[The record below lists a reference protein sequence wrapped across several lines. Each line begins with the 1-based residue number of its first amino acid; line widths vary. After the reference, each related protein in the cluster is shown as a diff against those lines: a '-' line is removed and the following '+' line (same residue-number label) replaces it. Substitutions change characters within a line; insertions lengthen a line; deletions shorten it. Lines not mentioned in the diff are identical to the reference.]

1 MSITPATIA
10 AAAAA
15 ELPLFFNDTFDQFIQ
30 GEGEY
35 IRAGNPK
42 SISSQIGQAVA
53 RAACRRYGSGNA
65 TPNAAQAERY
75 ERACRPYLNDIGL
88 GLPARI
94 TTPVRGGQCVGS
106 VYNLSGSMVTNGR
119 FCSSGSTTTQTTNI
133 IIGFFPTLIGPV
145 TSITT
150 QIFGAACQGF
160 PRGVRIVYTDLG
172 GIRTRSTEFA
182 SEAGPIGYNT
192 AYFFPT
198 LTLVSG
204 ANNCGSQPVQID
216 PIRPGPDP
224 TPPPFRFNPNVN
236 VDVDINVSVAL
247 DGSITFNIGTGD
259 ITVDPFAES
268 GGGGADVAPTTP
280 GVAGS
285 SVTTGSGGESES
297 NAPAGKELTGVLV
310 EIVASP
316 PNAARFQN
324 NSRQPFRGAG
334 YISMGYPGLLGVDTS
349 GGVFSSP
356 QFFHAQ
362 QRGLS
367 AWRTSANIGF
377 NLRSTPYYREIPS

>member
-10 AAAAA
+10 AAAAT
-15 ELPLFFNDTFDQFIQ
+15 ELPKFFNDTFDQFLQ

-42 SISSQIGQAVA
+42 SVTSQIGQAVA

-94 TTPVRGGQCVGS
+94 TTPVRGGQCVGA
-106 VYNLSGSMVTNGR
+106 VYSLSGTMVTSGR
-119 FCSSGSTTTQTTNI
+119 YCSSGTVVNQTTTI
-133 IIGFFPTLIGPV
+133 IAGASPTLVGPV

-150 QIFGAACQGF
+150 ELFGVTCQGL
-160 PRGVRIVYTDLG
+160 PRGVRRVYTDLG
-172 GIRTRSTEFA
+172 GTRTRSTEFA
-182 SEAGPIGYNT
+182 AENGPIGYLY

-198 LTLVSG
+198 LTLISG
-204 ANNCGSQPVQID
+204 ANNCGSLPPLVD
-216 PIRPGPDP
+216 PIRPGTDP
-224 TPPPFRFNPNVN
+224 TPPPFRFNPNPN
-236 VDVDINVSVAL
+236 VDVDLNVVVNI

-268 GGGGADVAPTTP
+268 GGGADVAPTTP
-280 GVAGS
+280 GTAGS
-285 SVTTGSGGESES
+285 SVNTGSGGESEGT
-297 NAPAGKELTGVLV
+297 APAGKELTGVLV
-310 EIVASP
+310 EIVSSP

-334 YISMGYPGLLGVDTS
+334 YIALGYSGLLGIDTS

-362 QRGLS
+362 QRGLT

-377 NLRSTPYYREIPS
+377 NLRSTPYYRDIPE